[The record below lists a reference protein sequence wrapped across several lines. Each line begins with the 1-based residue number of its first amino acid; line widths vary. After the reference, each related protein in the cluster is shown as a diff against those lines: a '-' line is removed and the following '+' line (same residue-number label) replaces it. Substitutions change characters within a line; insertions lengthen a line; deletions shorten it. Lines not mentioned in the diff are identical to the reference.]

1 MKKTHTGIVA
11 VMLTVCILGLC
22 GCSDIRAQNLM
33 KGITANEVDAM
44 GNMTQANECAAD
56 FAMRLMKECN
66 KKGENTLISPVSVF
80 VALAMTANGAQG
92 ETLKEMEAVLGMP
105 AEELNAYVGSF
116 MLMLSQTEKCRLSI
130 ADSVWFTQDESFT
143 VNRDFLQKNADYYGA
158 DIYKTAFD
166 EQTLKDINKWVNNKT
181 EGMIPQI
188 LGEIP
193 QQAIMYIV
201 NALAFKAEWASIYE
215 EDDIKEGLFTKENG
229 ETRKA
234 EYMYSLERCYIEGDN
249 AEGFMKEYYGGKYA
263 FAALLPA
270 EGISL
275 EEYIAS
281 LDGKALRALIE
292 NRQHAYVDAAIPKF
306 EAEYSAELCGILEKM
321 GMKRAVSPELADF
334 TGIGAAGENICINQI
349 LHKTRISVGDKGTQA
364 AASSLVG
371 MTYGSASPAEPKP
384 EKKVHLDRPFV
395 YMLVDIENSVPI
407 FIGTMTDIGA

>member
-1 MKKTHTGIVA
+1 
-11 VMLTVCILGLC
+11 
-22 GCSDIRAQNLM
+22 
-33 KGITANEVDAM
+33 
-44 GNMTQANECAAD
+44 
-56 FAMRLMKECN
+56 
-66 KKGENTLISPVSVF
+66 
-80 VALAMTANGAQG
+80 
-92 ETLKEMEAVLGMP
+92 
-105 AEELNAYVGSF
+105 
-116 MLMLSQTEKCRLSI
+116 
-130 ADSVWFTQDESFT
+130 
-143 VNRDFLQKNADYYGA
+143 
-158 DIYKTAFD
+158 
-166 EQTLKDINKWVNNKT
+166 
-181 EGMIPQI
+181 MIPKI
-188 LGEIP
+188 LDEIP

-201 NALAFKAEWASIYE
+201 NALAFKAEWASIYAE
-215 EDDIKEGLFTKENG
+215 NDIKEGLFTKENG

-281 LDGKALRALIE
+281 LDGKTLRALIE

>member
-1 MKKTHTGIVA
+1 MKKFHTGIVA
-11 VMLTVCILGLC
+11 IVLTVCILGLC

-166 EQTLKDINKWVNNKT
+166 EQTMKDINKWVNNKT

-306 EAEYSAELCGILEKM
+306 EAE
-321 GMKRAVSPELADF
+321 F

-371 MTYGSASPAEPKP
+371 MVDGGTSHIEPKP

>member
-105 AEELNAYVGSF
+105 TEELNAYISSF

-143 VNRDFLQKNADYYGA
+143 VNRNFLQKNADYYGA

-166 EQTLKDINKWVNNKT
+166 GQTLKDINKWVNNKT

-188 LGEIP
+188 LDEIP

-234 EYMYSLERCYIEGDN
+234 EYMYSLERCYIEGEK

-281 LDGKALRALIE
+281 LDGKTLRALIE

-364 AASSLVG
+364 GASSLVG

-407 FIGTMTDIGA
+407 FIGTMTDIGE